1 MDSGTCTF
9 VQEVGKE
16 AAHDSLVTN
25 HQHVLLPFQ
34 LHDDWLQALHQ
45 IFIGLKEEIWKGLS
59 VGVDLD

>member
-16 AAHDSLVTN
+16 AAHDSLVAN

-34 LHDDWLQALHQ
+34 LHDDRLQALHQ
-45 IFIGLKEEIWKGLS
+45 IFIGLKEEIWRGLS